1 MKELYE
7 LIEKKIRDAGY
18 PGQIDGEE
26 FYNDVSAEADDKENG
41 TYIFI
46 VKKDEHLIYRG
57 CIEIMEDQFDL
68 HYVDILDGEQE
79 YHVDFDA

>member
-1 MKELYE
+1 MKELYK

-18 PGQIDGEE
+18 LGHIDGEE

-41 TYIFI
+41 TYIFF
-46 VKKDEHLIYRG
+46 VKKDEHLMYRG
-57 CIEIMEDQFDL
+57 CIEILDDQFDL